1 MKFSKNGFTLVE
13 LLIAIFIITIGIMGI
28 YLAIPRILSSASL
41 NATQFLASYLAQE
54 GFEIVRNI
62 RDTNW
67 LQGKNWKE
75 GLGNGDYIV
84 QYNDSSLHSF
94 EDMVLKIDTNGFYNY
109 ESGME
114 SRFKRKITISSEG
127 SDKLNITVEIT
138 WPGKGGKTESFIAKN
153 NLYDWK

>member
-84 QYNDSSLHSF
+84 QYNDSSLRDF
-94 EDMVLKIDTNGFYNY
+94 GDIFLKIDDREESKGFYNC

-138 WPGKGGKTESFIAKN
+138 WPGKGGKT
-153 NLYDWK
+153 